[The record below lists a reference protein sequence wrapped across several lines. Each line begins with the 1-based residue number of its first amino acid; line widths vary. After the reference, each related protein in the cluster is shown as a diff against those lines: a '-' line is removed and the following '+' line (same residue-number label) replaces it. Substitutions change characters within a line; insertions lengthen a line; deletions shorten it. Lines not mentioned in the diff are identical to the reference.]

1 MRRIQKQLQWLHLLI
16 LDELGYVPF
25 SKAGAEP
32 SVRSLLIQMR
42 FQGQV
47 IATGTGFVAI
57 LSRGPVLITNRH
69 NVTGRHQET
78 EQPLS
83 PTGSFP
89 DEITIIHNRANRLGE
104 WVERTESL
112 FESDQPKWMEHPTLG
127 KQAETDTICCLFFCH
142 CSLFPRLRGVPRGL
156 PRLCLYRLS
165 ASFSG

>member
-57 LSRGPVLITNRH
+57 LSRGPIN
-69 NVTGRHQET
+69 
-78 EQPLS
+78 S
-83 PTGSFP
+83 PK
-89 DEITIIHNRANRLGE
+89 EINWDL
-104 WVERTESL
+104 VEL
-112 FESDQPKWMEHPTLG
+112 
-127 KQAETDTICCLFFCH
+127 
-142 CSLFPRLRGVPRGL
+142 
-156 PRLCLYRLS
+156 
-165 ASFSG
+165 